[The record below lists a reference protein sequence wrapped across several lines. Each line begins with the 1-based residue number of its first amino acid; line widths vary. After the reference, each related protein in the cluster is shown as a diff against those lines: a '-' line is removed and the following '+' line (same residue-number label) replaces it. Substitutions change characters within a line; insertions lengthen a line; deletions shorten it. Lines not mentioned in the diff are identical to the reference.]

1 MPRIALPCLLLAF
14 AVAAPALAK
23 EPFESVESGSLPAA
37 AATPAVETSPTPQT
51 RLYVKTLP
59 QGAQVTLDGQPL
71 GPSDGLFIV
80 PAGTGKVSV
89 QFDGAAPQVQQV
101 EIADGRI
108 TRVEFTRTPVAPAA
122 AGGAGGGAGFEP
134 SDGPIRLRSAKP
146 AIDAKPL
153 SKLDATLLAPVPRL
167 TFQEATL
174 EDAIAKL
181 GAAAKVEILID
192 RRALED
198 AGIGLAAP
206 VTADLEPLPLESALD
221 AVLAPLYLA
230 AIVRDDLLEVTTQER
245 AAERLFVHVYD
256 VSDLTADDSPAVMR
270 LEQKLQPQSW
280 EGFGGPGSSRL
291 DDTFVRKALVVSQ
304 AWPQH
309 WQIARFLA
317 VLRRLKAMPAGQRRP
332 LAGEGYWSDAA
343 AAVAARAALD
353 KPVDAAFREAP
364 LREALAELSKQAGTP
379 IGLDVKSLVDSGLDI
394 DSPVTVTLTLAG
406 QPLAV
411 VLDRILDPLD
421 LTFELTGD
429 RLFVTTKE
437 AAVARLSTAIY
448 PLPLDSRD
456 HVALC
461 DTIQN
466 TVGGPENWV
475 YAGGDGSI
483 TAIEGDMRCL
493 VVRQTTA
500 VHRAIDA
507 LLRSLE

>member
-1 MPRIALPCLLLAF
+1 LSLF
-14 AVAAPALAK
+14 N
-23 EPFESVESGSLPAA
+23 GSI
-37 AATPAVETSPTPQT
+37 
-51 RLYVKTLP
+51 R
-59 QGAQVTLDGQPL
+59 
-71 GPSDGLFIV
+71 SDV
-80 PAGTGKVSV
+80 
-89 QFDGAAPQVQQV
+89 
-101 EIADGRI
+101 
-108 TRVEFTRTPVAPAA
+108 
-122 AGGAGGGAGFEP
+122 
-134 SDGPIRLRSAKP
+134 
-146 AIDAKPL
+146 
-153 SKLDATLLAPVPRL
+153 
-167 TFQEATL
+167 
-174 EDAIAKL
+174 
-181 GAAAKVEILID
+181 
-192 RRALED
+192 
-198 AGIGLAAP
+198 
-206 VTADLEPLPLESALD
+206 
-221 AVLAPLYLA
+221 
-230 AIVRDDLLEVTTQER
+230 
-245 AAERLFVHVYD
+245 
-256 VSDLTADDSPAVMR
+256 
-270 LEQKLQPQSW
+270 
-280 EGFGGPGSSRL
+280 
-291 DDTFVRKALVVSQ
+291 TFVSKALVVSQ

-309 WQIARFLA
+309 RQIARFLA